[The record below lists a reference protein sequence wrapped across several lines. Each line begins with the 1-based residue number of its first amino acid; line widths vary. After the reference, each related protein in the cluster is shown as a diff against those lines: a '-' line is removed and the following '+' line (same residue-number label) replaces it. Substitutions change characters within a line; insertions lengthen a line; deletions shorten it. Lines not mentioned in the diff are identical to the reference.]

1 MKFTDFFI
9 KTKAKSLNA
18 LFPKEIKCIFC
29 GRDIPEFNTLPYCE
43 NCAKEEYFN
52 TGNRC
57 MYCDTRIPEENVI
70 CDFCKK
76 RRKNFEKTFCPLL
89 YSKRVRNTILKL
101 KSDNAR
107 YLAAPLA
114 KLIYQRIAQ
123 SKIKIDIV
131 IPVPVHDKTRRR
143 RGYNQTELLGMEL
156 AKLLNADMRTDII
169 TKDTMTDNQKELPYR
184 KRLKNVADCFN
195 IRDKQAVKDK
205 NVLILDDIMT
215 TGSTI
220 NAIAK
225 LIKPHAYHVY
235 AAAIARDNLDNDID

>member
-1 MKFTDFFI
+1 MKFTELLS
-9 KTKAKSLNA
+9 KTKEKTLNA

-29 GRDIPEFNTLPYCE
+29 GRDIPEFQTKPYCDD
-43 NCAKEEYFN
+43 CAKEEYFN
-52 TGNRC
+52 VGNRC
-57 MYCDTRIPEENVI
+57 IYCDMRIPEGNIV
-70 CDFCKK
+70 CDFCQTKK
-76 RRKNFEKTFCPLL
+76 KSFEKTFCPLL

-114 KLIYQRIAQ
+114 KLIAERIAE
-123 SKIKIDIV
+123 SKIKIDIIV
-131 IPVPVHDKTRRR
+131 PVPVHDKTRRR
-143 RGYNQTELLGMEL
+143 RGYNQTELLGDEL
-156 AKLLNADMRTDII
+156 AKLLQAEMQTDII